1 MTESMTDCCIF
12 ETSTYEMNGSKRQ
25 RHTLDT
31 PYDPYPRDP
40 HHVTTLDEYYWLR
53 KSKSDTFYGL
63 GRLGLQFI
71 LFVFHCDDLKETSKL
86 KLTYA
91 TSREALVDYAM
102 SARVYTR
109 YIKDTASI

>member
-1 MTESMTDCCIF
+1 
-12 ETSTYEMNGSKRQ
+12 MNGSKRQ
-25 RHTLDT
+25 RHTILDV
-31 PYDPYPRDP
+31 PYDPYPVDP

-63 GRLGLQFI
+63 GRIGPHFI
-71 LFVFHCDDLKETSKL
+71 LFMFKYDDLKETSTL

-91 TSREALVDYAM
+91 TSREALVEYAM

-109 YIKDTASI
+109 YL

>member
-1 MTESMTDCCIF
+1 
-12 ETSTYEMNGSKRQ
+12 MNGSKRK

-63 GRLGLQFI
+63 GRLGTQFI
-71 LFVFHCDDLKETSKL
+71 LFVFHCDDLKETSNL

-91 TSREALVDYAM
+91 TSRELIIEYAM
-102 SARVYTR
+102 SSRMYNR
-109 YIKDTASI
+109 YIKDTS